1 MQRLQLAEHPLQCLG
16 ILDLTGVDHPLVTH
30 PTSLDLLDV
39 GVRSLLLRGEVVD
52 LDAQVADRVRDGGTT
67 PRVLAQLIG
76 LGDRGELVGQV
87 VDPGVELLDVEQ
99 LELDERVGFQRIL
112 LM

>member
-1 MQRLQLAEHPLQCLG
+1 VQRVELADHPLERLG
-16 ILDLTGVDHPLVTH
+16 ILHLAGVDHPLVAD
-30 PTSLDLLDV
+30 PSRPDLLHV
-39 GVRSLLLRGEVVD
+39 GVRAPLLDGQVVD
-52 LDAQVADRVRDGGTT
+52 LDAQVAYGVRDGGTT
-67 PRVLAQLIG
+67 AGELAQQVSLR
-76 LGDRGELVGQV
+76 DRRELMGQG